1 MTERT
6 AIRQSMVDD
15 DAISL
20 TSTAVSEYDSEA
32 EFSVDRIL
40 AEKTQSGKK
49 RYLIFW
55 EGYPLEKATWEPD
68 KNINDEILDAWKE
81 RKAQESKGLEPPFNV
96 AEFDALL
103 ARLAA
108 EKADRRRRRKA
119 KRKRIGRAV
128 SPSASEADDSDSSIE
143 AIEQNEVE
151 DMKPGSKRKSKSPP
165 KRPAKALKPANGR
178 RGSTSSL
185 ASIDAARK
193 LPVRK
198 ASGMSKKPSERSQPP
213 SRQAS
218 EASRHSRTLSHSSS
232 DTPVSRK
239 RPLEQNSID
248 RPSSSSS
255 EGPLSLKRPK
265 PAAAAPRPPVTR
277 SKPSTPDSMLSAI
290 TSKPP
295 LAAPSKAPAA
305 MPKPTA
311 TTAAAPNVWRLTA
324 ARKTAS
330 SSEPSEPQSTRGAHS
345 SRGRVA
351 TRGGGN
357 VAHKNVFQAREP
369 PKKRGT
375 LLKNAMDPEKPPKKF
390 SNMRLHRKAEL
401 QARDLA
407 EGAPD
412 ISALGGLFD
421 PSRPDSMIPI
431 RPENL
436 RKTSSNMV
444 SFDTESNPLFV
455 NSRESSPAA
464 NDLRRTAN
472 NQPQPPAQIP
482 SALRGMSTCYYWDKQ
497 QRGTDQPPCQMG
509 TACRFLHKYVPGMPI
524 APPPVSIGTDVKATA
539 SAGPAQTTCFFWDRG
554 TKLGKEAGC
563 GKGDACPYQ
572 HRHEDGMPIAP
583 PPAGWV
589 EIAPSKPDS
598 WRPNNSDDGPG
609 SRGPPR
615 APIAERESATG
626 TARSTCYFW
635 DRAKKDS
642 SQAECSRG
650 DACTYH
656 HGYIEG
662 MPIAPPPPG
671 FHHSKRSDKPDDG
684 QHAAVPS
691 QPPIMERK
699 LPLLEGATCY
709 YWDRAQRDNKYAT
722 CSRGDSCSYYHGY
735 EAGMPIAPPPP
746 SIFTPGDGAR
756 DPSTEDFAPWP
767 DNSSRNGPQNAA
779 PQPPWRGNSGATSQ
793 AGQVQEDIPGQV
805 PDLNAV
811 LQSLRTTAGGSG
823 ANQGLPPVSPPK
835 EAPIP
840 VKKSATRPPWDVY
853 NPTNAVCY
861 FWYNSKG
868 HCSKGTRCKYA
879 HEDLP
884 SLPLAPSVQEQMAT
898 FKKTTCRDWQWGEC
912 RFDYYSCR
920 YLHEVVEPPK
930 REVDETRTDQRTS
943 AQKAGFSPQPSNTQL
958 KGASRSV
965 SETRTSSNN
974 SRDAVRRPLA
984 EVMDV
989 DPSTTPTKPI
999 RPPWNPS
1006 QPYNAICYSLRTT
1019 GDCADGHNCKYR
1031 HGDDPSLPL
1040 APSPREQRAYHSMV
1054 QREEAAKVFKSKISD
1069 TPPRNESSKGRAE
1082 EALGDVSSLLRK
1094 DSPSRKSILPPG
1106 NAIPEPKHKAAL
1118 ERHKPEQS
1126 SKDATFQQISPHSPV
1141 SNPTLT
1147 PPRTRPRPAWNPREP
1162 FKAICFFYAAS
1173 GACPDDRDCQYIHS
1187 NDRNL
1192 AVAPSPLEVGGRP
1205 AWNSRDPLHAICY
1218 FLASTGSCKLGT
1230 RCKFIHS
1237 GDPSLPIAPSPNV
1250 NEMRGLIEYDER
1262 GRPTCKYWLRDD
1274 CRDTAQTCRWWHGP
1288 PSAKRQHALATNGVA
1303 REQLGSPT
1311 KPTPTGPRMK
1321 SVSFAA
1327 DEDMPLFD
1335 EPEPFVPS
1343 GPSADRSRPIKT
1355 QICWHWTQGQCYHGA
1370 ACWNRHEYAT
1380 GEGPNQLREDVP
1392 MSGTAEKNL
1401 RGPTRSS
1408 EGSRDFEMQD
1418 RVEKRPTQISTRQH
1432 DGSKNFE
1439 MQAAVEKQQMHISI
1453 RRNEG
1458 SRDIEMKDMGE
1469 KSRPPIARKPSVRFA
1484 MNEDELPTTTKVSQ
1498 PMPHP
1503 GIIKPLEVSAVV
1515 PNPSSG
1521 SADLATKINPK
1532 MKIDD
1537 FRRKKALKELGNR
1550 AKEVTFG
1557 LDESQSLMLDVGDLS
1572 QALRLPWGL
1581 SFSGITKI
1589 LFDQMCI
1596 AQDFQVQ
1603 QGLLQRSRLWHGNML
1618 PADSGDSETI
1628 KAIDKAA
1635 DELICRS
1642 AGLLSSI
1649 QDFLVLVFPA
1659 KRDEWKFLEGML
1671 DYSQDARLRYF
1682 IFQSNIDIRQ
1692 SFRIKPTSLDIGAS
1706 YREVLVEKIH
1716 GLDIKRILP
1725 IIKRS
1730 KPKSPNVYLLFPSTA
1745 AQTAEFIISW
1755 LRSSNRNCKIYTSQS
1770 EGSWQFFTHNPEIDQ
1785 ATVLVHELA
1794 AAELHR
1800 LPNLYSM
1807 VVEKNYSFWYI
1818 SESSSPYPLFPTNT
1832 YHFDDATMGQL
1843 NAVRLFPHGCAFLL
1857 TPSFLVAEPHNAIQI
1872 LSWFILSGSK
1882 SKYLSSTPRT
1892 WKLVCCHDLLDYTLE
1907 IANSKAAEKD
1917 ALELK
1922 HRDNPAKDAI
1932 LHEAGL
1938 SFPECNNRYKLHRM
1952 LVEFDSK
1959 RSLDSYS
1966 ECDSDEGESEYP
1978 FIHANKHIDPDNE
1991 KALVEWFA
1999 AWTMRNLDMYKK
2011 FVVVGSSEAK
2021 YKDRLTRLREEE
2033 IVKRKERVAATES
2046 PKPPSFKTFSITK
2059 KASASPME
2067 SPRSPLS
2074 AQKQKALAVAARL
2087 SVPSPS
2093 KNANQTRIREQNS
2106 FDDLS
2111 VKAAS
2116 SPSIRSGQI
2125 SRLSSVQSP
2134 QEAHGIGLGINL
2146 DEQIS
2151 ELIAESSR
2159 TLPRAGGAGG
2169 SHSNGS
2175 SNQTPISTPGNR
2187 PQDHRS
2193 PPQPDADDQSV
2204 AMDLDSP
2211 MLGFDGAGDDRPTSS
2226 SSSRSGIQADETG
2239 RRFVPRSI
2247 RPDASV
2253 RKEIPVRPG
2262 YIPPE
2267 DGDFYQIPS
2276 RRDSAVGTP
2285 SGQSAARTS
2294 SVADGESENER
2305 KKMNSKWQPAE
2316 SVEDGEIEEVVREL
2330 KEVKFE
2336 ATTSW
2341 YRKEVKEGRGWEHIR
2356 VEGFEA
2362 AAKTLGITK

>member
-218 EASRHSRTLSHSSS
+218 E
-232 DTPVSRK
+232 VS
-239 RPLEQNSID
+239 
-248 RPSSSSS
+248 
-255 EGPLSLKRPK
+255 
-265 PAAAAPRPPVTR
+265 
-277 SKPSTPDSMLSAI
+277 
-290 TSKPP
+290 
-295 LAAPSKAPAA
+295 
-305 MPKPTA
+305 
-311 TTAAAPNVWRLTA
+311 APNVWRLTA

-444 SFDTESNPLFV
+444 SFDTESNPL
-455 NSRESSPAA
+455 
-464 NDLRRTAN
+464 
-472 NQPQPPAQIP
+472 
-482 SALRGMSTCYYWDKQ
+482 
-497 QRGTDQPPCQMG
+497 
-509 TACRFLHKYVPGMPI
+509 
-524 APPPVSIGTDVKATA
+524 
-539 SAGPAQTTCFFWDRG
+539 
-554 TKLGKEAGC
+554 
-563 GKGDACPYQ
+563 
-572 HRHEDGMPIAP
+572 
-583 PPAGWV
+583 
-589 EIAPSKPDS
+589 
-598 WRPNNSDDGPG
+598 
-609 SRGPPR
+609 
-615 APIAERESATG
+615 
-626 TARSTCYFW
+626 
-635 DRAKKDS
+635 
-642 SQAECSRG
+642 
-650 DACTYH
+650 
-656 HGYIEG
+656 
-662 MPIAPPPPG
+662 
-671 FHHSKRSDKPDDG
+671 
-684 QHAAVPS
+684 
-691 QPPIMERK
+691 
-699 LPLLEGATCY
+699 
-709 YWDRAQRDNKYAT
+709 
-722 CSRGDSCSYYHGY
+722 
-735 EAGMPIAPPPP
+735 
-746 SIFTPGDGAR
+746 
-756 DPSTEDFAPWP
+756 
-767 DNSSRNGPQNAA
+767 
-779 PQPPWRGNSGATSQ
+779 
-793 AGQVQEDIPGQV
+793 
-805 PDLNAV
+805 
-811 LQSLRTTAGGSG
+811 
-823 ANQGLPPVSPPK
+823 
-835 EAPIP
+835 
-840 VKKSATRPPWDVY
+840 
-853 NPTNAVCY
+853 
-861 FWYNSKG
+861 
-868 HCSKGTRCKYA
+868 
-879 HEDLP
+879 
-884 SLPLAPSVQEQMAT
+884 
-898 FKKTTCRDWQWGEC
+898 
-912 RFDYYSCR
+912 
-920 YLHEVVEPPK
+920 
-930 REVDETRTDQRTS
+930 
-943 AQKAGFSPQPSNTQL
+943 
-958 KGASRSV
+958 SV

-1040 APSPREQRAYHSMV
+1040 APSPREQRAYHSM
-1054 QREEAAKVFKSKISD
+1054 
-1069 TPPRNESSKGRAE
+1069 
-1082 EALGDVSSLLRK
+1082 
-1094 DSPSRKSILPPG
+1094 
-1106 NAIPEPKHKAAL
+1106 
-1118 ERHKPEQS
+1118 
-1126 SKDATFQQISPHSPV
+1126 
-1141 SNPTLT
+1141 
-1147 PPRTRPRPAWNPREP
+1147 
-1162 FKAICFFYAAS
+1162 AICFFYAAS

-1288 PSAKRQHALATNGVA
+1288 PSAKRQHALATNG
-1303 REQLGSPT
+1303 
-1311 KPTPTGPRMK
+1311 
-1321 SVSFAA
+1321 
-1327 DEDMPLFD
+1327 
-1335 EPEPFVPS
+1335 
-1343 GPSADRSRPIKT
+1343 
-1355 QICWHWTQGQCYHGA
+1355 
-1370 ACWNRHEYAT
+1370 
-1380 GEGPNQLREDVP
+1380 
-1392 MSGTAEKNL
+1392 
-1401 RGPTRSS
+1401 
-1408 EGSRDFEMQD
+1408 
-1418 RVEKRPTQISTRQH
+1418 
-1432 DGSKNFE
+1432 
-1439 MQAAVEKQQMHISI
+1439 
-1453 RRNEG
+1453 
-1458 SRDIEMKDMGE
+1458 
-1469 KSRPPIARKPSVRFA
+1469 PSVRFA

-1785 ATVLVHELA
+1785 ATVLVHESA

-1818 SESSSPYPLFPTNT
+1818 SESSSPYPLFPSNT

-2011 FVVVGSSEAK
+2011 FVVVGSSEA
-2021 YKDRLTRLREEE
+2021 
-2033 IVKRKERVAATES
+2033 
-2046 PKPPSFKTFSITK
+2046 
-2059 KASASPME
+2059 
-2067 SPRSPLS
+2067 
-2074 AQKQKALAVAARL
+2074 
-2087 SVPSPS
+2087 
-2093 KNANQTRIREQNS
+2093 
-2106 FDDLS
+2106 
-2111 VKAAS
+2111 
-2116 SPSIRSGQI
+2116 
-2125 SRLSSVQSP
+2125 
-2134 QEAHGIGLGINL
+2134 
-2146 DEQIS
+2146 
-2151 ELIAESSR
+2151 
-2159 TLPRAGGAGG
+2159 
-2169 SHSNGS
+2169 
-2175 SNQTPISTPGNR
+2175 
-2187 PQDHRS
+2187 
-2193 PPQPDADDQSV
+2193 
-2204 AMDLDSP
+2204 
-2211 MLGFDGAGDDRPTSS
+2211 
-2226 SSSRSGIQADETG
+2226 
-2239 RRFVPRSI
+2239 
-2247 RPDASV
+2247 
-2253 RKEIPVRPG
+2253 
-2262 YIPPE
+2262 
-2267 DGDFYQIPS
+2267 
-2276 RRDSAVGTP
+2276 
-2285 SGQSAARTS
+2285 
-2294 SVADGESENER
+2294 
-2305 KKMNSKWQPAE
+2305 
-2316 SVEDGEIEEVVREL
+2316 
-2330 KEVKFE
+2330 
-2336 ATTSW
+2336 
-2341 YRKEVKEGRGWEHIR
+2341 
-2356 VEGFEA
+2356 
-2362 AAKTLGITK
+2362 